1 MKRYCDHCERE
12 ILYEETIYELR
23 IENQDKGILDRET
36 LCSKCLSENY

>member
-1 MKRYCDHCERE
+1 MKRYCDECDRE

-36 LCSKCLSENY
+36 LCERCLGEKY